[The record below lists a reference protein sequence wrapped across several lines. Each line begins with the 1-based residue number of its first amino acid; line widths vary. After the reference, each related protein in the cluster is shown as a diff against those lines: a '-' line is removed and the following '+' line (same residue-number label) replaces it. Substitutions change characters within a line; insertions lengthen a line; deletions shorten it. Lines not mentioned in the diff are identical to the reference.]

1 MKENGNE
8 YHFSMLRPTT
18 DLARGNKKLIL
29 SLVAIWFLAIY
40 GFHIVMKLIEEPVK
54 EPALVQFEEVFSK
67 VQDGTAST
75 ADQQQ
80 YVNAL
85 MHVLGKSTLR
95 DMVGKKKVNTNSA
108 TGKTNREILQWA
120 VSNVVYELLPED
132 KRARLVKQVEDIDQQ
147 KAKIAEIKA
156 RYEKGELVYEAYEDE
171 YFEAKAEL
179 NKQQDDARV
188 IIDDCGASLGLKE
201 GGLILISIPEE
212 LTTKGLENVPE
223 EYMAEL
229 PGIMQLYLTHYQS
242 VLTDTIFLGFPF
254 HYWYTAEFLLILFVL
269 LCLVYCIRIE
279 RLHKK
284 LGIEE

>member
-1 MKENGNE
+1 MTEKGNE
-8 YHFSMLRPTT
+8 YRFSMLRPTT
-18 DLARGNKKLIL
+18 DLAKGNKKLIL
-29 SLVAIWFLAIY
+29 TLVAIWFLAIY

-54 EPALVQFEEVFSK
+54 EPALVQFEDVFQK
-67 VQDGTAST
+67 IQDGTAST

-120 VSNVVYELLPED
+120 LSNVVYELLPED
-132 KRARLVKQVEDIDQQ
+132 KRARLVKQVEDIDLQ

-242 VLTDTIFLGFPF
+242 VLTDTLFLGFPF

-269 LCLVYCIRIE
+269 LCWVYCIRIE